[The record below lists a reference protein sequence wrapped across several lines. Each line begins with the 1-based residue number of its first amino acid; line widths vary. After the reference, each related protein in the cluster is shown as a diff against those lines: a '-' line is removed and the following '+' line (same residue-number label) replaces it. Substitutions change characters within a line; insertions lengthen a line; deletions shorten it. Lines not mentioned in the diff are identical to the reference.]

1 MKEQQK
7 WTAWIRN
14 LPKWVEGV
22 IGLIAAIVA
31 FVALFQKN
39 FHLATTISG
48 TLFLGTLLYLCLY
61 WAFARTQ
68 PLVAGGKGVFR
79 FENYRP
85 WAFVGIG
92 FIVGVSSAI
101 LAFEPGRSF
110 IATAFVGTATPTPTP
125 SPTSIAT
132 STSILMTTLTP
143 MPCPHARIVEPEYCD
158 GQTVPTDVEVVA
170 ECRNIPQDRYVW
182 VVVRVPKVKPTW
194 LVYPQLHR
202 GDKPTQVI
210 GDGTFETTV
219 KLGGDE
225 DSGNPF
231 NIVILLLNREA
242 NRSFTEYAEKCIAEE
257 RLCLGI
263 PLPETGVEILDFVTV
278 IRECGNS
285 TAGEGRISYGR

>member
-7 WTAWIRN
+7 WTEWIRN
-14 LPKWVEGV
+14 LPKWVMGA
-22 IGLIAAIVA
+22 IGLITAIVT

-48 TLFLGTLLYLCLY
+48 TLLLLTLLSLCLY
-61 WAFARTQ
+61 WAFARTR

-79 FENYRP
+79 FESHRP
-85 WAFVGIG
+85 WAFLGIG

-110 IATAFVGTATPTPTP
+110 IATAFCGTVTPTPTP
-125 SPTSIAT
+125 SPTSTA
-132 STSILMTTLTP
+132 TLTP
-143 MPCPHARIVEPEYCD
+143 TLYPHARIVEPEYCD
-158 GQTVPTDVEVVA
+158 GQTVPTDVSVVA
-170 ECRNIPQDRYVW
+170 ECHNIPQDRYVW

-194 LVYPQLHR
+194 LVYPQLQR
-202 GDKPTQVI
+202 GGKPTQVI

-231 NIVILLLNREA
+231 NIVILLLNGEA
-242 NRSFTEYAEKCIAEE
+242 NRSFIEHAENCIAEE
-257 RLCLGI
+257 TLCVGI

-278 IRECGNS
+278 IRE
-285 TAGEGRISYGR
+285 

>member
-7 WTAWIRN
+7 WTEWIRN
-14 LPKWVEGV
+14 VPKWVKGV
-22 IGLIAAIVA
+22 IGLIAAIVT
-31 FVALFQKN
+31 FVLFFRKN
-39 FHLATTISG
+39 FHLVTTISG
-48 TLFLGTLLYLCLY
+48 TLFLGILLYLCLY
-61 WAFARTQ
+61 WAFARTR

-79 FENYRP
+79 FENHRP

-132 STSILMTTLTP
+132 STS
-143 MPCPHARIVEPEYCD
+143 MPCPYARIVEPEYCD
-158 GQTVPTDVEVVA
+158 GQTVPTDVSVVA
-170 ECRNIPQDRYVW
+170 ECRNIPQDRYIW

-210 GDGTFETTV
+210 GDGTYETTV

-225 DSGNPF
+225 DSGNLF
-231 NIVILLLNREA
+231 NIVILLLNGEA
-242 NRSFTEYAEKCIAEE
+242 NRSFTDYAENCIAEE
-257 RLCLGI
+257 TLCVGI

-278 IRECGNS
+278 IRE
-285 TAGEGRISYGR
+285 